1 MVVFVNNNAAGGNGL
16 RKWQTIREYL
26 ESRLGHPRVYI
37 LNGRDATT
45 RIIQHELGSGETR
58 FVAAGGDGT
67 VNVIANTLME
77 IASPAQR
84 NRIHLG
90 AIGIGSSNDFH
101 KPLRRNALLDGVPL
115 AINFDHARRRDVGCL
130 TYVDQGKLRQRH
142 FLVNASIGLTANAN
156 AFFNAPDPAL
166 SVLKRRST
174 EGAIL
179 YSALRTIFRH
189 RNTPVRIQ
197 SEQRMHQDVRLT
209 NLGIIKN
216 PWFSGNLSYGGV
228 AEYDNGTLD
237 VYLCHSMKPGAL
249 VHLLRNLQRGVFPQ
263 SGGKTDVWR
272 TESVTVSAAEPFAVE
287 FDGEIVH
294 THRARFDVVPRCLR
308 VCS

>member
-1 MVVFVNNNAAGGNGL
+1 MVVFVNTNAAGGNGL
-16 RKWQTIREYL
+16 RKWQTVRRYL

-37 LNGRDATT
+37 LDGWDTT
-45 RIIQHELGSGETR
+45 MRIIERELRSGETR

-67 VNVIANTLME
+67 VNVIANTLLE

-101 KPLRRNALLDGVPL
+101 KPFRRNALLDGVPL

-130 TYVDQGKLRQRH
+130 TYVERGKLRKRH

-156 AFFNAPDPAL
+156 AFFNAPDRAL

-179 YSALRTIFRH
+179 YASLRTIVRH
-189 RNTPVRIQ
+189 RNIQVRIQ
-197 SEQRMHQDVRLT
+197 SEQRMQQNVCLT

-216 PWFSGNLSYGGV
+216 PWFSGSLSYGGV
-228 AEYDNGTLD
+228 AEYDNGNFD
-237 VYLCHSMKPGAL
+237 VYLCHSMKSGAL
-249 VHLLRNLQRGVFPQ
+249 VHLLRNLQRGVFPR
-263 SGGKTDVWR
+263 SGARTDVWR
-272 TESVTVSAAEPFAVE
+272 TGSLTVSAVDPFAVE
-287 FDGEIVH
+287 YDGEIVH